1 MIFLLQAGQS
11 AVQFRPLAG
20 IGFAVAGQSRA
31 LLRQTAVLG
40 GQVLAMLFQ
49 RAVLLGQG
57 LGVALG
63 PVQALLV
70 FGAQGLHGLA
80 HIGGL
85 VPAEAGFADAT
96 LFNEFA
102 DVDLWHGNA
111 PRSFLMYFPP
121 KRAPQR
127 GFPAFFRLHM
137 VLLYQAPLPN
147 ATKNFPCR
155 AGRPAWLG
163 KG

>member
-1 MIFLLQAGQS
+1 MDGFFPASFIPELSERMGWILLTAGGA
-11 AVQFRPLAG
+11 AVMRQGRRNDIGKRRIAG
-20 IGFAVAGQSRA
+20 KGREAE
-31 LLRQTAVLG
+31 
-40 GQVLAMLFQ
+40 
-49 RAVLLGQG
+49 
-57 LGVALG
+57 
-63 PVQALLV
+63 
-70 FGAQGLHGLA
+70 AQNEA
-80 HIGGL
+80 
-85 VPAEAGFADAT
+85 AEAGFADAA

-147 ATKNFPCR
+147 ATKNFPRR